1 MWENNKK
8 KLIKTKTNK
17 IEEKRKL
24 LPLGHIGDG
33 DGDGSVATILE
44 AKNAAENLAST
55 KFSLRI

>member
-24 LPLGHIGDG
+24 LPLGRIG